1 MPVVKAFLLQGFCT
15 GVKYVAQSLMITA
28 QFAMRVE
35 SFSPSPQV
43 VCRRETV
50 DGSTREEAED
60 TFWKVKDDRSPSEIA
75 FLLSNKL
82 KEVTLEHQWLYL
94 LPS

>member
-1 MPVVKAFLLQGFCT
+1 M
-15 GVKYVAQSLMITA
+15 AQSLMIAAEFTL
-28 QFAMRVE
+28 RVE
-35 SFSPSPQV
+35 SFSPSSQV
-43 VCRRETV
+43 VCCRERV